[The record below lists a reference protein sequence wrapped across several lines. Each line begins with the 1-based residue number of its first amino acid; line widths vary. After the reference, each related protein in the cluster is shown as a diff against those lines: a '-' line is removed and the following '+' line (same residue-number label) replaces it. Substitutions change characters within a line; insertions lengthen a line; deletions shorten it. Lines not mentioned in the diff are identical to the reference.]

1 MVLGLVE
8 CECDKTFYLM
18 AKVWTGQYFKG
29 QSVIFIG
36 FILQKKKKEKYIINK

>member
-8 CECDKTFYLM
+8 CECEKTFYLM
-18 AKVWTGQYFKG
+18 DKVGTGQYFKG

-36 FILQKKKKEKYIINK
+36 FILQKKEKRKIYNK